1 MQVTEHHKEEV
12 ERRIVEAMI
21 RGLEE
26 GKLTTQESSTIAGI
40 VLGRVDT
47 IATQDAMAEFLTELS
62 AKWPIFQP
70 LMQIE
75 LGKVR
80 SILEQKIAHD
90 VLQLAHSGNIEEAI
104 KLAKTMTEQ
113 H

>member
-1 MQVTEHHKEEV
+1 MQFTEHHKEEV

-26 GKLTTQESSTIAGI
+26 SKLTTHETTIIAGL
-40 VLGRVDT
+40 VLERIDAIT
-47 IATQDAMAEFLTELS
+47 TQDALAEFLTELS

-80 SILEQKIAHD
+80 SVLEQKIAHD
-90 VLQLAHSGNIEEAI
+90 VLQLANSGNIEEAI
-104 KLAKTMTEQ
+104 RLAKTMTEQ